1 MLLQL
6 ICPQNLKWV
15 GGSCSNWVT
24 LCQNNASF
32 SHRGSTRKG
41 PKSLALKELLAMR
54 QNMSHQELELRN
66 QVGDEKQTELI
77 QILLFAH
84 IEEQVR

>member
-15 GGSCSNWVT
+15 GGSRSNWVT

-32 SHRGSTRKG
+32 SQRGSTRKG
-41 PKSLALKELLAMR
+41 PKNLALKELLAMR

-66 QVGDEKQTELI
+66 QVGDEKQMELK

>member
-15 GGSCSNWVT
+15 GGSRSNWVT

-41 PKSLALKELLAMR
+41 PKRLALKELFV
-54 QNMSHQELELRN
+54 MSHQELELRN
-66 QVGDEKQTELI
+66 QVGDENTIATKADFPVCSLKS
-77 QILLFAH
+77 
-84 IEEQVR
+84 R